1 MKNIIWLLPVFLIAC
16 QAEQNDFDA
25 SGTFEAREIIVSAEN
40 TGKLLELTVEEGMPM
55 EANVIAA
62 RIDSTQL
69 VLKKQ
74 QLQAQIQA
82 ILSRQPDQSTQLAAI
97 QEQIRTAEFE
107 KSRLKNLVAGGAAT
121 QKQLDDINAQLS
133 ILEKQLEAQRST
145 LSKTSS
151 SIYADVLPL
160 SIQIAQIDDQLNK
173 CLVLNPIKGTV
184 LTTYAEQG
192 EMAMA
197 GKPIYKIADLEN
209 MLLRAYIS
217 GDQLPG
223 LKLGQN
229 VQVRIDSG
237 NKDYKTYEGK
247 IQWIANEA
255 EFTPKTIQ
263 TKDERAHLVYA
274 IRISVPNDGNL
285 KIGMYGEV
293 IL

>member
-16 QAEQNDFDA
+16 QAEQNGFDA

>member
-1 MKNIIWLLPVFLIAC
+1 MKNIIWLLPIFLIAC
-16 QAEQNDFDA
+16 QAEQNGFDA

>member
-40 TGKLLELTVEEGMPM
+40 TGKLLELTVEEGMTM

>member
-16 QAEQNDFDA
+16 RAEQNDFDA

-40 TGKLLELTVEEGMPM
+40 TGKLLELTVEEGMTM

>member
-16 QAEQNDFDA
+16 QAEQNGFDA

-40 TGKLLELTVEEGMPM
+40 TGKLLELTVEEGMTM